1 MPNQKYQDRMSRSD
15 GENKVMNQLLFN
27 NNNIIQDAKSEAPG
41 PDGQIRGIRSRRTT
55 TKQVDIP
62 TCKG

>member
-1 MPNQKYQDRMSRSD
+1 MILEMSI
-15 GENKVMNQLLFN
+15 LTFI

-55 TKQVDIP
+55 TKQVDMP
-62 TCKG
+62 TCKGFFLIIIIN